1 MNLPAPR
8 LLLALAALA
17 LPVPQA
23 RAGGVTVITHGFNS
37 DITSWILPM
46 ASRFRGHPGFPGS
59 DLTCYEI
66 EITASGG
73 GFAATATRL
82 DGPAPD
88 LSDSGEIVIKLDWSS
103 IDTGQA
109 STGEVAAAAASAL
122 LSTGLIPENDG
133 RPLAD
138 LPLHLIG
145 HSRGA
150 SVVSEIS
157 RQLGKRGVSVDHLTL
172 IDPVPISGDAAVT
185 VWENVLYADNF
196 YQRLNALLG
205 FDPMGNAVAGAYN
218 RRLVNL
224 NGANASAHSDVHLWY
239 HGTVELGANAT
250 DSQQTITSTIRSAWW
265 TAAESSGASA
275 GFHHGRIAGGDRLS
289 AVMPAGAGT
298 DAIDK
303 GYNRLWDLGAGV
315 AANRSL
321 VTGKNGLWPSLVT
334 ARRTSPASLPA
345 GTAFGLELRYQSD
358 DASAGAPV
366 LTVALDPDANPWNGN
381 EIEIDTRPLGASG
394 PASVL
399 ATTFAITVPPA
410 LSGSYRITARL
421 RQSGRTRHLQ
431 AAGTLV
437 VTPAPPPPAID
448 RATLGFSGGL
458 FTFTV
463 RGSPGQ
469 SVRIE
474 AAETLGALDD
484 WQGIATR
491 TLDSATWVFSD
502 PQTASFPKRFY
513 RVVPGE

>member
-1 MNLPAPR
+1 
-8 LLLALAALA
+8 LALQVSPAL
-17 LPVPQA
+17 
-23 RAGGVTVITHGFNS
+23 AGGVTVITHGFNS

-46 ASRFRGHPGFPGS
+46 ASRFPGHPGFPGT

-88 LSDSGEIVIKLDWSS
+88 VSNSGEIVVKLDWSS

-109 STGEVAAAAASAL
+109 STGQVAAAAASAL

-133 RPLAD
+133 RPLAE

-157 RQLGKRGVSVDHLTL
+157 RELGKRGVWVDHLTL
-172 IDPVPISGDAAVT
+172 LDPVPISGDAPVV

-196 YQRLNALLG
+196 YQRLNALPFGL
-205 FDPMGNAVAGAYN
+205 DPMGNAITGTYD
-218 RRLVNL
+218 RKLLNL
-224 NGANASAHSDVHLWY
+224 NGANLSAHSDVHLWY

-250 DSQQTITSTIRSAWW
+250 DSQQTINSTMRSTWW

-275 GFHHGRIAGGDRLS
+275 GFHYGRIAGGDRLS

-298 DAIDK
+298 EPIHQ
-303 GYNRLWDLGAGV
+303 GYNRLWDLGAGIS
-315 AANRSL
+315 ANRSL
-321 VTGKNGLWPSLVT
+321 VTGKNALWPSLVT
-334 ARRTSPASLPA
+334 ARRTTPASIPA

-366 LTVALDPDANPWNGN
+366 LTVTLDPDANPWNGN
-381 EIEIDTRPLGASG
+381 EIAIETRPLTASG
-394 PASVL
+394 PANVL
-399 ATTFAITVPPA
+399 TAHLALTVPPA
-410 LSGSYRITARL
+410 LTGSYRIGTRIQ
-421 RQSGRTRHLQ
+421 QSGRTRHLQ

-437 VTPAPPPPAID
+437 VTPALPPPAID
-448 RATLGFSGGL
+448 RSTLGFSGGR

-463 RGSPGQ
+463 LGSPGQ

-474 AAETLGALDD
+474 AAETLDD

-491 TLDSATWVFSD
+491 TLDSATWIFSD
-502 PQTASFPKRFY
+502 PDTALHPKRFY
-513 RVVPGE
+513 RVVLGP